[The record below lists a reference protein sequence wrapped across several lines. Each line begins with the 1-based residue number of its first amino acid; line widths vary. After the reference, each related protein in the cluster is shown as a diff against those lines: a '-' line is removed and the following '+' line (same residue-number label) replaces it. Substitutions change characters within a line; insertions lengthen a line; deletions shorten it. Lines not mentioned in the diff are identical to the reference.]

1 MEGTP
6 LTRKARI
13 SRSTRPAF
21 AAKTLLALTISA
33 CATQALAQDYDIS
46 QGAVSQVGQTLSG
59 GFNVTGTATLQA
71 LQAQQSITAVKFD
84 QTALTGSLINNA
96 NFTVQGLVGSGLP
109 TSLSGIRI
117 AQGLNHA
124 GAGVGGSITGDVRNN
139 GVITL
144 SQVGGGEGIEIGNV
158 NITGSVVNAGSVI
171 ATVDST
177 NPYAEPEG
185 IYLHGTQIGGDL
197 VNSGLIQVTSD
208 YAVGLIIDHHP
219 DSPFTLGGQLLNSG
233 SIIATGE
240 RALGFDIEGETNAL
254 TIQNSGLI
262 QANGPSAEAITLWD
276 GSIDVLHN
284 TGNIVATGAG
294 SNAIVLQGTEFT
306 TTLPS
311 GARGLVNEGQIHAAG
326 DAIVVQGWQSS
337 PFEINQKSGAITS
350 ETGAAVRGGGLAT
363 LNWTGGDITGDLLDM
378 AAVNVQG
385 PAGFHGATLDSNV
398 AISNG
403 GALNLA
409 NAGSTI
415 TGNLDVAS
423 LSSIGMVLSN
433 STVNTTPYLTVGG
446 TASFAQGSS
455 IVLSAQPNDFT
466 PTADG
471 KTYTLVSA
479 ASVQNNGLAVT
490 SSSALLNV
498 KSYTVDAN
506 AVAALV
512 TLKSDQQVGTELG
525 NAGLGRQTT
534 GVVNTFK
541 NGVLGKLDANDRVYQ
556 AFANA
561 GSDQQLA
568 RLSQQLAPEV
578 SRGGVDAAIAGQSA
592 TSNAINTRINSVR
605 GLSSGDVLA
614 DTGVWVQALDG
625 NMDQNSRNGVAGYS
639 ANASGVAVGA
649 DGKLNPN
656 TTLGLAYSY
665 INANVTSDTG
675 NKTDVHGNALALYG
689 SWELGNWFTQGNLS
703 YGRNNNDSKRYV
715 ADTLAKGSYD
725 SDVLSMNVL
734 GGYGFKVN
742 DHLLVEPRVAARY
755 SNVQVDSY
763 SEHGSSA
770 ALRNGEQR
778 FETGEVGAG
787 LRVAGNAPLLGGAIQ
802 PEATLMAYHDLIGD
816 RVNQTSAFVQGGST
830 FAVTGASSARDS
842 YEGSLG
848 VNYSINAV
856 TLGASYTYQAKSG
869 YNADTL
875 MFKARYNF

>member
-6 LTRKARI
+6 LTRKTRI

-33 CATQALAQDYDIS
+33 CATQAFAQDYDIS
-46 QGAVSQVGQTLSG
+46 QAPISLVNQTLTG
-59 GFNVTGTATLQA
+59 DQTVTGTGTLQA
-71 LQAQQSITAVKFD
+71 TGNESVITLS

-96 NFTVQGLVGSGLP
+96 NFTLDRVGAAHMVH
-109 TSLSGIRI
+109 GISI
-117 AQGLNHA
+117 AEDPVNITPG
-124 GAGVGGSITGDVRNN
+124 GDGSITGDVRNN

-144 SQVGGGEGIEIGNV
+144 NQVDNAEGIEIGNV
-158 NITGSVVNAGSVI
+158 AIGGSVVNAGSIVI
-171 ATVDST
+171 THDANTFG
-177 NPYAEPEG
+177 EPEG
-185 IYLHGTQIGGDL
+185 MYLHGTAIAGDL
-197 VNSGLIQVTSD
+197 INSGSIQVSAP
-208 YAVGLIIDHHP
+208 YGIGLIIDHP
-219 DSPFTLGGQLLNSG
+219 GTGFSLGGQLINSG
-233 SIIATGE
+233 SITVLGDH
-240 RALGFDIEGETNAL
+240 ALGFDVEAQTTPL
-254 TIQNSGLI
+254 TIQNSGSILAAGDNA
-262 QANGPSAEAITLWD
+262 QAVTFYD
-276 GSIDVLHN
+276 GSVDVLHN
-284 TGNIVATGAG
+284 TGSIVATGTSATALYLNG
-294 SNAIVLQGTEFT
+294 ANFT
-306 TTLPS
+306 STLAA
-311 GARGLVNEGQIHAAG
+311 GARGIVNEGQISATG
-326 DAIVVQGWQSS
+326 DAIVVDSDQTSA
-337 PFEINQKSGAITS
+337 FEINQKAGAITS
-350 ETGAAVRGGGLAT
+350 QNGAAVRGGGLAT
-363 LNWTGGDITGDLLDM
+363 LNWTGGDITGDLLDL

-385 PAGFHGATLDSNV
+385 PAGFHGSTIDSNV
-398 AISNG
+398 AVSNG

-446 TASFAQGSS
+446 TARFAQGSS

-498 KSYTVDAN
+498 KSSTVDAN
-506 AVAALV
+506 SVAALV
-512 TLKSDQQVGTELG
+512 TLKSDQQVGSELG
-525 NAGLGRQTT
+525 NAGVGSQTT

-561 GSDQQLA
+561 SSDQQLA
-568 RLSQQLAPEV
+568 RLSKQLAPEV

-605 GLSSGDVLA
+605 GLASGDVLA

-649 DGKLNPN
+649 DGKLNAN

-742 DHLLVEPRVAARY
+742 EHLLVEPRVAARY

-763 SEHGSSA
+763 NEHGSSA

-787 LRVAGNAPLLGGAIQ
+787 LRVAGNAPLLGGTVQ

>member
-1 MEGTP
+1 MDP
-6 LTRKARI
+6 FKLNRI
-13 SRSTRPAF
+13 F
-21 AAKTLLALTISA
+21 HKTLLALTIGA
-33 CATQALAQDYDIS
+33 CATQVVAQDYDIS
-46 QGAVSQVGQTLSG
+46 QAPLSLVNQTLTGDQTVSG
-59 GFNVTGTATLQA
+59 TGTLQA
-71 LQAQQSITAVKFD
+71 TANQSVIKLS

-96 NFTVQGLVGSGLP
+96 NITLDRVGAASMVHGISISEDPINFSSG
-109 TSLSGIRI
+109 GD
-117 AQGLNHA
+117 
-124 GAGVGGSITGDVRNN
+124 GSITGDVRNN

-144 SQVGGGEGIEIGNV
+144 NQVNSAEGIEIGNV
-158 NITGSVVNAGSVI
+158 AIGGSVVNAGSI
-171 ATVDST
+171 IISHDASA
-177 NPYAEPEG
+177 NGEPEG
-185 IYLHGTQIGGDL
+185 MYLHGPAIAGDL
-197 VNSGLIQVTSD
+197 INSGTIQVTAP
-208 YAVGLIIDHHP
+208 YGIGLIIDYPGTHF
-219 DSPFTLGGQLLNSG
+219 SLGGQLINSG
-233 SIIATGE
+233 SIIVLGDHAV
-240 RALGFDIEGETNAL
+240 GFDVEAATNPL
-254 TIQNSGLI
+254 TIQNSGAI
-262 QANGPSAEAITLWD
+262 QASGDSAQAVTFYD
-276 GSIDVLHN
+276 GSVALLHN
-284 TGNIVATGAG
+284 TGSIVG
-294 SNAIVLQGTEFT
+294 SGTNANAIYLNGAQFT
-306 TTLPS
+306 STLAS
-311 GARGLVNEGQIHAAG
+311 GARGIVNEGQIAASG
-326 DAIVVQGWQSS
+326 DAIVVDSDQASA
-337 PFEINQKSGAITS
+337 FEINQKAGAIIS
-350 ETGAAVRGGGLAT
+350 QSGAAVRGGGLAT
-363 LNWTGGDITGDLLDM
+363 LNWTGGDITGDLLEM
-378 AAVNVQG
+378 AAVNVKG
-385 PAGFHGATLDSNV
+385 PAGFHGATIDSNV
-398 AISNG
+398 AVSNG
-403 GALNLA
+403 GALNLN

-433 STVNTTPYLTVGG
+433 STVTTTPYLTVGG

-455 IVLSAQPNDFT
+455 IVLSAQPNNFT
-466 PTADG
+466 ATADG

-506 AVAALV
+506 SVAALV
-512 TLKSDQQVGTELG
+512 TLKSDQQVGNELG
-525 NAGLGRQTT
+525 DAGVGSQTT
-534 GVVNTFK
+534 SVVNTFK
-541 NGVLGKLDANDRVYQ
+541 NGVLGNLDANDRVYQ

-561 GSDQQLA
+561 SSDQQLA
-568 RLSQQLAPEV
+568 RLSKQLAPEV
-578 SRGGVDAAIAGQSA
+578 SRGGVDAAMAGQSA

-649 DGKLNPN
+649 DGKLNAN

-742 DHLLVEPRVAARY
+742 EHLLVEPRVAARY

-763 SEHGSSA
+763 TEHGSSA

-787 LRVAGNAPLLGGAIQ
+787 LRVAGNAPLLGGSIQ

-816 RVNQTSAFVQGGST
+816 RVNQTSAFVRGGST